1 MKISSCLGSRSKVNP
16 RKTQGACY
24 HLAMDE
30 FDRYLA
36 WTKPSSDAVGDLY
49 TSSLNVFTR
58 RFSGQSEEEQASE
71 IVAYIF
77 RVLSGIISVYGL
89 EGEQDNIAVKCQ
101 PPKETGGIWTF
112 DVRFSINGRNSQV
125 LAAARDIKEIAE
137 SLNKEINVILR
148 SDPEISR

>member
-1 MKISSCLGSRSKVNP
+1 MKISSCQGIRSRANP
-16 RKTQGACY
+16 GKTQGPCY
-24 HLAMDE
+24 HLPMDE
-30 FDRYLA
+30 FERYLA
-36 WTKPSSDAVGDLY
+36 WSKPSRDAVGDLY
-49 TSSLNVFTR
+49 TSSLRVFTKK
-58 RFSGQSEEEQASE
+58 FSEKSEEEQASE
-71 IVAYIF
+71 IVAHIF
-77 RVLSGIISVYGL
+77 RVLSGIISVYGV

-101 PPKETGGIWTF
+101 PPRETGGIWTF